1 MEKNIIFELIKD
13 VLTKDDRLVF
23 AYAHGSLVKE
33 ELYRDIDIG
42 VYVKNQ
48 EENPFSVLPI

>member
-13 VLTKDDRLVF
+13 VLIKDDRLVF
-23 AYAHGSLVKE
+23 AYVYGSFVKD
-33 ELYRDIDIG
+33 ELCRDIDIG
-42 VYVKNQ
+42 VFVKNQ